1 VISQTLSIVAPI
13 FFTLVLGYWAGRAKR
28 FDSDQVAGIN
38 ELVLDYAVPAALFA
52 GAVRTSRA
60 ALLEQTPLFVSLLIS
75 IVGTYAI
82 AFAVGRL
89 VFRHDLAAAALQ
101 SISVAFAAGVF
112 IGPAVLR
119 GIYGPSSAVG
129 IAMIAIVLNAIVV
142 PATLVLLNISRSGPT
157 DKAGDSLFVTA
168 LINALKAPM
177 VSAPLIAIAL
187 VLAGVSVSPIVT
199 STLGLIGAA
208 SSGAALFVAGAA
220 IAAHKIRLNAE
231 IFTNIA
237 LKMLAQPALYFALA
251 MIFRVIQP
259 YANEGF
265 LLTLLPSGFI
275 SLQLAVRY
283 KTYVSEAGST
293 LALSTLALVV
303 TLPIGI
309 YLIGAR

>member
-1 VISQTLSIVAPI
+1 MFSIIAPI
-13 FFTLVLGYWAGRAKR
+13 FFTLILGYFAGRAKR

-52 GAVRTSRA
+52 GAVRTSRV
-60 ALLEQTPLFVSLLIS
+60 ALLEQTPLFLALLIS

-101 SISVAFAAGVF
+101 AISVGFAAGVF

-119 GIYGPSSAVG
+119 GIYGPASAVA
-129 IAMIAIVLNAIVV
+129 IALVAIVLNAIVV
-142 PATLVLLNISRSGPT
+142 PATLVLLNISKSRSAN
-157 DKAGDSLFVTA
+157 KADSSLFVTA
-168 LINALKAPM
+168 LTDALKAPM
-177 VSAPLIAIAL
+177 VWAPLIAIAL
-187 VLAGVSVSPIVT
+187 VLARAPFSPIVT

-220 IAAHKIRLNAE
+220 IAAHKIRLNTE
-231 IFTNIA
+231 IVANVA

-251 MIFRVIQP
+251 MILRVIQP

-265 LLTLLPSGFI
+265 LLTLLPSGPI
-275 SLQLAVRY
+275 ALQLAVRY

-293 LALSTLALVV
+293 LALTTIALVV

>member
-1 VISQTLSIVAPI
+1 VISRTLSIVAPI
-13 FFTLVLGYWAGRAKR
+13 FFTLVLGYLAGRAKR

-52 GAVRTSRA
+52 GAVQTSRV
-60 ALLEQTPLFVSLLIS
+60 ALLEQGPLFLSLLIS

-89 VFRHDLAAAALQ
+89 VFRHGLAAATLQ
-101 SISVAFAAGVF
+101 AISVAFAAGLF

-119 GIYGPSSAVG
+119 GIYGPSSAVA
-129 IAMIAIVLNAIVV
+129 IAMIAIVLNVIVV
-142 PATLVLLNISRSGPT
+142 PATLVLLNISSSGPT
-157 DKAGDSLFVTA
+157 DKARGSLFVTA
-168 LINALKAPM
+168 LINALKAPL
-177 VSAPLIAIAL
+177 VWAPLIAIAL
-187 VLAGVSVSPIVT
+187 VLAGVPVSPIVT

-220 IAAHKIRLNAE
+220 ISAHKVRLNTD

-251 MIFRVIQP
+251 MIFHVIQP

-265 LLTLLPSGFI
+265 LLTLLPSGAI
-275 SLQLAVRY
+275 GLQLAVRY

-293 LALSTLALVV
+293 LALTTLALVV

-309 YLIGAR
+309 YLTGAR

>member
-1 VISQTLSIVAPI
+1 MISRTLSIVAPI
-13 FFTLVLGYWAGRAKR
+13 FFTLVLGYLAGRAKR
-28 FDSDQVAGIN
+28 FNSDQVAGIN

-52 GAVRTSRA
+52 GAVRTSRV
-60 ALLEQTPLFVSLLIS
+60 ALLAQGPLFLSLLIS

-89 VFRHDLAAAALQ
+89 VFRCDLAAATLQ
-101 SISVAFAAGVF
+101 AISVAFAAGLF
-112 IGPAVLR
+112 IGPAVLS
-119 GIYGPSSAVG
+119 GIYGPSSAVA
-129 IAMIAIVLNAIVV
+129 IAMIAIVLNVIVV
-142 PATLVLLNISRSGPT
+142 PATLVLLNLSKSSSAN
-157 DKAGDSLFVTA
+157 KAVSSLFATA
-168 LINALKAPM
+168 LTDALKAPM
-177 VSAPLIAIAL
+177 VWAPLIAIAL
-187 VLAGVSVSPIVT
+187 VLVGVPVSPIVT

-220 IAAHKIRLNAE
+220 ISAHQVRLNTG

-251 MIFRVIQP
+251 IIFHVIQP

-265 LLTLLPSGFI
+265 LLTLLPSGPI
-275 SLQLAVRY
+275 GLQLAVRY

-293 LALSTLALVV
+293 LALTTLALVV

>member
-1 VISQTLSIVAPI
+1 VISRTLTVVAPI

-52 GAVRTSRA
+52 GAVRTSRV
-60 ALLEQTPLFVSLLIS
+60 ALLEQGPLFLSLLIS

-82 AFAVGRL
+82 GFAVGRL
-89 VFRHDLAAAALQ
+89 VFRHDLAAATLQ
-101 SISVAFAAGVF
+101 AISVAFAAGPF

-129 IAMIAIVLNAIVV
+129 IAMIAIVLNVLVV

-157 DKAGDSLFVTA
+157 DKAVGSLFMTA

-177 VSAPLIAIAL
+177 VWAPLIAIAL
-187 VLAGVSVSPIVT
+187 VLAGVPVSPIVT

-220 IAAHKIRLNAE
+220 IAAHKVRLNTE

-265 LLTLLPSGFI
+265 LLTLLPSGPI
-275 SLQLAVRY
+275 GLQLAVRY

-293 LALSTLALVV
+293 LALTTIALVV

>member
-1 VISQTLSIVAPI
+1 MLSIIAPI
-13 FFTLVLGYWAGRAKR
+13 FFTLVLGYLAGRAKR

-38 ELVLDYAVPAALFA
+38 ELALDYAVPAALFA
-52 GAVRTSRA
+52 GAVRTSRV
-60 ALLEQTPLFVSLLIS
+60 ALLEQTPLFLALLIS

-101 SISVAFAAGVF
+101 AIMIAFAAGVF
-112 IGPAVLR
+112 IGPPLLG
-119 GIYGPSSAVG
+119 GIYGPASAVA
-129 IAMIAIVLNAIVV
+129 IAMVAIVLNVIVV
-142 PATLVLLNISRSGPT
+142 PATLVLLNISRSRSAN
-157 DKAGDSLFVTA
+157 KADSSLFVTA
-168 LINALKAPM
+168 LTGALKAPM
-177 VSAPLIAIAL
+177 VWAPLIAIAL
-187 VLAGVSVSPIVT
+187 VLVGVPVSPIVT

-208 SSGAALFVAGAA
+208 SSGAALFVAGTA
-220 IAAHKIRLNAE
+220 IAAHKVRLNTE

-265 LLTLLPSGFI
+265 LLTLLPSGAI
-275 SLQLAVRY
+275 GLQLAVRY

-293 LALSTLALVV
+293 LALTTLALIV

>member
-1 VISQTLSIVAPI
+1 MISPTLNVVAPI

-38 ELVLDYAVPAALFA
+38 ELVLGYAVPAALFA
-52 GAVRTSRA
+52 GAIRTSRV
-60 ALLEQTPLFVSLLIS
+60 ALLEQGPLFLSLLIS

-89 VFRHDLAAAALQ
+89 VFRNDLATATLQ
-101 SISVAFAAGVF
+101 AISVAFAAGTF

-119 GIYGPSSAVG
+119 GTYGPSSAVA
-129 IAMIAIVLNAIVV
+129 IAMIAIVLNVIVI
-142 PATLVLLNISRSGPT
+142 PATLVLLNISRSAPT
-157 DKAGDSLFVTA
+157 DKAVGSLLLAA
-168 LINALKAPM
+168 LTDALKAPL
-177 VSAPLIAIAL
+177 VWAPLLAIVL
-187 VLAGVSVSPIVT
+187 VLVGVPVLPIVT

-220 IAAHKIRLNAE
+220 IAAHRVRLNTE
-231 IFTNIA
+231 VFTSIA

-251 MIFRVIQP
+251 MIFRVIAP

-265 LLTLLPSGFI
+265 LLTLLPSGPI
-275 SLQLAVRY
+275 ALQLAVRY

-293 LALSTLALVV
+293 LALTTIALVV

-309 YLIGAR
+309 YLIGPR

>member
-1 VISQTLSIVAPI
+1 MISRTLGIVAPI
-13 FFTLVLGYWAGRAKR
+13 FFTLVLGYLAGRAKR

-60 ALLEQTPLFVSLLIS
+60 ALVEQTPLFLSLLIGLA
-75 IVGTYAI
+75 GTYAI
-82 AFAVGRL
+82 AFALGRL
-89 VFRHDLAAAALQ
+89 VFRYDLAAAALQ
-101 SISVAFAAGVF
+101 AISVAFAAGVV
-112 IGPAVLR
+112 IGPPLL
-119 GIYGPSSAVG
+119 GDIYGPSSAVA
-129 IAMIAIVLNAIVV
+129 IAMIAIVLNVIVV
-142 PATLVLLNISRSGPT
+142 PATLILLNIA
-157 DKAGDSLFVTA
+157 KASSTNKAVGSLFATA
-168 LINALKAPM
+168 LTNALKAPM
-177 VSAPLIAIAL
+177 VWAPLIAIAL
-187 VLAGVSVSPIVT
+187 VLVGVPVSPLVT

-220 IAAHKIRLNAE
+220 IAAHKVRFNTG

-265 LLTLLPSGFI
+265 LLTLLPSGAI
-275 SLQLAVRY
+275 GLQLAVRY
-283 KTYVSEAGST
+283 NTYISEAGST
-293 LALSTLALVV
+293 LALTTLALVV
-303 TLPIGI
+303 TLPLGI